1 MTTYIVATARGRTP
15 MAAQLALT
23 FAIAF
28 VVLVAVLHGVRAD
41 LVPRAHVLSAYA
53 LGPTGWLMALAF
65 FALAASFSA
74 LLVAL
79 WTSLPGWR
87 GALGRT
93 TLAIAAIGA
102 AMGGLFPMDPIGT
115 PPDQASTSA
124 QLHNVA
130 FMLGGPG
137 MLAAIT
143 FVNWALGRQARM
155 ARCQAN
161 AADHRRAGLAGDGRI
176 LRRGVDA
183 DGRPAGRR
191 PRHRFIESPA
201 RRVVGGVGGL
211 PVDER
216 TPMSTLEV
224 RAFSISSEPA
234 FRTQNLGRRLRLPLK
249 PLGEQT

>member
-1 MTTYIVATARGRTP
+1 

-23 FAIAF
+23 FGIAF
-28 VVLVAVLHGVRAD
+28 VVLVAVLHGVHAD
-41 LVPRAHVLSAYA
+41 LVPRAHVLSEYA

-143 FVNWALGRQARM
+143 FVNWALGRQPAWRGARRM
-155 ARCQAN
+155 LLITGALACLAMVALFVAVSMLMGDPQGG
-161 AADHRRAGLAGDGRI
+161 DRAIGLLNRLLVVSWVVWVVG
-176 LRRGVDA
+176 LSMS
-183 DGRPAGRR
+183 GRR
-191 PRHRFIESPA
+191 
-201 RRVVGGVGGL
+201 
-211 PVDER
+211 
-216 TPMSTLEV
+216 
-224 RAFSISSEPA
+224 
-234 FRTQNLGRRLRLPLK
+234 
-249 PLGEQT
+249 